1 MESIPAESKILYDA
15 ALIKKD
21 VPLPAHFYYRKWLM
35 YYLDFCLKYHHE
47 KSKKESLPHFL
58 QKLKDKNQT
67 EEQRKQ
73 AFHAVSIFYEL
84 KNVDHDKIGTLK
96 NKKEIISSK
105 KVRLIFKPRL
115 CSRIRSEAQKT
126 VAKRAVGAIL

>member
-1 MESIPAESKILYDA
+1 MESIPAENKILYDA
-15 ALIKKD
+15 ALVKKG

-35 YYLDFCLKYHHE
+35 YFLDFCLKYHYE

-67 EEQRKQ
+67 EVQRKQ

-84 KNVDHDKIGTLK
+84 KNANPDKIRALK

-105 KVRLIFKPRL
+105 KEDMI
-115 CSRIRSEAQKT
+115 
-126 VAKRAVGAIL
+126 

>member
-15 ALIKKD
+15 ALVKKG

-35 YYLDFCLKYHHE
+35 YYLHFCLKYHHE

-73 AFHAVSIFYEL
+73 ASHAVSIFYEL
-84 KNVDHDKIGTLK
+84 KNVDHDKIGALK
-96 NKKEIISSK
+96 NRKEIISSK
-105 KVRLIFKPRL
+105 KEDMI
-115 CSRIRSEAQKT
+115 
-126 VAKRAVGAIL
+126 